1 MSVSFSC
8 GEVLAEKSSAYMR
21 SVYKIKNKIAESLDR
36 NLLFVVNDSKSDTTQ
51 PKTSK
56 PPSLR

>member
-1 MSVSFSC
+1 MRVYVNE
-8 GEVLAEKSSAYMR
+8 EVLAEKSSAYMR
-21 SVYKIKNKIAESLDR
+21 SVYRIKNKVAESLDR
-36 NLLFVVNDSKSDTTQ
+36 NLLFVVNDSKSDTNQ